1 MVLTT
6 PPVFPMTKKEAV
18 PFDKVG
24 PILQGYADKAVFRG
38 FNQGKPHSGR
48 AVHKILWHRDQV
60 FELVMDTRRK
70 TLHIPLL
77 LPKVPPRSE
86 MYREF
91 QRFLRDCAAASVPE
105 HRRIDPCKAR
115 ITCANRRGNVSLTLT
130 VRGGEY
136 EYAARKMIQLV
147 HEVFLIFLLPYFD
160 WECEVY
166 DLDPDHP

>member
-1 MVLTT
+1 MPKKHTT
-6 PPVFPMTKKEAV
+6 PFDAV
-18 PFDKVG
+18 G
-24 PILQGYADKAVFRG
+24 TILQGYADKAVFRG
-38 FNQGKPHSGR
+38 FNQGQPRNGR
-48 AVHKILWHRDQV
+48 AVHRILWHRNQV

-77 LPKVPPRSE
+77 LPQVQLRSE
-86 MYREF
+86 MYKKF
-91 QRFLRDCAAASVPE
+91 QGFLRSFADPSVPE
-105 HRRIDPCKAR
+105 HRRIDPRKAR
-115 ITCANRRGNVSLTLT
+115 VSCANRRGMVSLTMA

-136 EYAARKMIQLV
+136 EYGARKIVQLV